1 MTEFLY
7 ICGIKVIGTNN
18 LKHRNMKKNKLWM
31 LAAILICGASVF
43 TSCNNTD
50 RPVSKAEEP
59 VIDNLA
65 EKVIGKWIVDEKD
78 GKPALTNQKLVISF
92 ESATKVGISLSYQA
106 FWQSHNEF
114 EYKIDGNVI
123 SCAKQ
128 MDEHTF
134 TNTVVKV
141 KSIDADKM
149 VEDFSNTISIDGV
162 EAIKMESKETLK
174 RVTDDYTTA
183 ILGLWE
189 GRATSEMSSEFD
201 DGEEHR
207 WEYKADGKFYF
218 YNKVNGEWQLS
229 DDALSDYFVD
239 GPLLCTRWKNNGEN
253 TTENREWWEIESI
266 KDGVMKWTAL
276 RQKEDGTTYTAT
288 FEMTKVE

>member
-1 MTEFLY
+1 
-7 ICGIKVIGTNN
+7 
-18 LKHRNMKKNKLWM
+18 
-31 LAAILICGASVF
+31 
-43 TSCNNTD
+43 
-50 RPVSKAEEP
+50 
-59 VIDNLA
+59 
-65 EKVIGKWIVDEKD
+65 
-78 GKPALTNQKLVISF
+78 
-92 ESATKVGISLSYQA
+92 
-106 FWQSHNEF
+106 
-114 EYKIDGNVI
+114 
-123 SCAKQ
+123 
-128 MDEHTF
+128 
-134 TNTVVKV
+134 
-141 KSIDADKM
+141 M

-189 GRATSEMSSEFD
+189 GRATSEMI
-201 DGEEHR
+201 
-207 WEYKADGKFYF
+207 

-276 RQKEDGTTYTAT
+276 RQKEDGTTYTAI